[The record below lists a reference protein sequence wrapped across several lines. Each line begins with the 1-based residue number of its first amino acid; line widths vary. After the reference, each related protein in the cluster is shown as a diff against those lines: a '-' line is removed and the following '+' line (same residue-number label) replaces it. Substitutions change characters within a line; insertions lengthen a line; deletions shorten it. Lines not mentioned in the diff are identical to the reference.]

1 MVVQNLTTNLNY
13 EMYKIYKQA
22 MHVYII
28 FMHANL
34 SKICNF

>member
-28 FMHANL
+28 FMHAN
-34 SKICNF
+34 